1 MSFLSPKWD
10 AAQGHYVINTSDA
23 LRAEVEHQ
31 LPIVKDVVGST
42 VFTDLDSLHDA
53 TDELVNC
60 LIDEGQKG
68 KWFSKLPSHDQLMKR
83 TRHTFSQLAA
93 DTDTG
98 AVLVTVLMTPKL
110 LTFVW
115 KPLTMSVVAP
125 QLCFEDS
132 ESDAGT
138 EPELS
143 ESSLPPVVLK
153 DGVKESQEEYLLTRL
168 RAAKARVEIEQIR
181 MQYFDTTG
189 RMPPDSESEDD

>member
-10 AAQGHYVINTSDA
+10 ASQGHYVINTSEE
-23 LRAEVEHQ
+23 LRASVEDH
-31 LPIVKDVVGST
+31 LPIAKDNVGST
-42 VFTDLDSLHDA
+42 VFTDVDALHEA
-53 TDELVNC
+53 TDDLVNC

-83 TRHTFSQLAA
+83 TRHTFSQLAS
-93 DTDTG
+93 DTDTC
-98 AVLVTVLMTPKL
+98 AVLTTVLMTPKL

-115 KPLTMSVVAP
+115 MPLTVSPTAP
-125 QLCFEDS
+125 PLCFEDS
-132 ESDAGT
+132 DSDAGT

-153 DGVKESQEEYLLTRL
+153 ESVKESQEEYLLTRL

-181 MQYFDTTG
+181 MQYFDATG